1 MIAFI
6 KSKKIILSLCL
17 LILAISISGC
27 SKNFIEQKNKNNF
40 MQLEGHIYAKT
51 MDIPSEAT
59 VTLSITPLL
68 IEENTKPD
76 SLNYQF
82 TTKNASRTAEFKM
95 AIPKS
100 LYHKGQWGIS
110 TRVEKSNQLIMMS
123 SEITPLPEKASDK
136 VILTVISN

>member
-1 MIAFI
+1 MNTFI
-6 KSKKIILSLCL
+6 KNKKLILSLCL

-27 SKNFIEQKNKNNF
+27 STHFIEKRNKNDF

-51 MDIPSEAT
+51 VDIPSEAT

-68 IEENTKPD
+68 TEENAKPN

-82 TTKNASRTAEFKM
+82 TTKNASRTAEFEM

-123 SEITPLPEKASDK
+123 SEITPLPENASDK
-136 VILTVISN
+136 IILTVISN